1 MASAVSVR
9 LLMLCVAATAVKT
22 GRHITTETLSGHV
35 RGLIEDVGGVD
46 VAKYL
51 GIPYAEP
58 PVGELRFRK
67 PVPAKPWRPTTLDA
81 VSFSSPCAQANGSF
95 PPSPWLVKRD
105 RVSEDCLYLNVWS
118 PLGRPKPLGVLFW
131 IHGGGYRTGTASH
144 VLYDG
149 KALAAVGD
157 IVVVSINYRVGS
169 LGFLYTGPGSS
180 SGNYA
185 LWDQHLGLLWVRDNI
200 ARFGGDP
207 GRVTVYG
214 ESAGSIGIGA
224 QLLSPRNAGLIR
236 RAIMASG
243 SNYWLV
249 PPQNAVGH
257 AYADRVAGHVGCLD
271 ESKPSSKTNPEQVV
285 ECLRSVPVEKI
296 IDAEDVQFPREIV
309 TFTPSHGDDYL
320 PLPEVDAI
328 SRGLFIPLESILTGA
343 TTEEGGVFLYFRVPS
358 VINSTSAPEMTK
370 QEVVDLL
377 THQYLGFLPEE
388 IRSNLIGG
396 YLRRV
401 PGDTDYRGNLKA
413 LTDILG
419 DYLVVCPTRFYAEA
433 FAKTNRPVYFYMHD
447 YRYEHDFWPSWMG
460 ATHFADLQF
469 TFGMPFRFPERY
481 SNADREHSKTC
492 MQVIGSYV
500 NTGNPTLPGSGEWP
514 AFTKEQPLHVFMR
527 ASNATIGSDFHGEG
541 CDVYREVYKTLGLPV
556 P

>member
-1 MASAVSVR
+1 MLSATSVGV
-9 LLMLCVAATAVKT
+9 LMLCVTATGVTA
-22 GRHITTETLSGHV
+22 GRHITTEMLNGHV

-67 PVPAKPWRPTTLDA
+67 PVPAKPWHPTTLDA
-81 VSFSSPCAQANGSF
+81 LSFASPCAQANGSF

-105 RVSEDCLYLNVWS
+105 QVSEDCLYLNVWS
-118 PLGRPKPLGVLFW
+118 PLGRPRPLGVLFW
-131 IHGGGYRTGTASH
+131 IHGGGYRTGTASQ

-200 ARFGGDP
+200 ARFGGRPWP
-207 GRVTVYG
+207 GDR
-214 ESAGSIGIGA
+214 
-224 QLLSPRNAGLIR
+224 
-236 RAIMASG
+236 
-243 SNYWLV
+243 
-249 PPQNAVGH
+249 NAVGH
-257 AYADRVAGHVGCLD
+257 DYADRIARYVGCLD

-285 ECLRSVPVEKI
+285 ECLRSAPVDKI
-296 IDAEDVQFPREIV
+296 IDAEDTQFHKEIV

-328 SRGLFIPLESILTGA
+328 SRGLFIPLESILAGERRQ
-343 TTEEGGVFLYFRVPS
+343 EEGGVFLYFRVPS
-358 VINSTSAPEMTK
+358 VINCTSAPELTK
-370 QEVVDLL
+370 QEVVDIL
-377 THQYLGFLPEE
+377 THKYFGFLPEE
-388 IRSNLIGG
+388 TRSMLIDE

-401 PGDTDYRGNLKA
+401 PGVSDYSGNLNA
-413 LTDILG
+413 LMDILG
-419 DYLVVCPTRFYAEA
+419 DFLAFCPTRFYAEA
-433 FAKTNRPVYFYMHD
+433 FAKTNRPVYFYMYD
-447 YRYEHDFWPSWMG
+447 YRYERGFWPSWMG
-460 ATHFADLQF
+460 STHYADLQF

-527 ASNATIGSDFHGEG
+527 ASNASIGSDFHGEG
-541 CDVYREVYKTLGLPV
+541 CNAYRKVYRMLGLPV